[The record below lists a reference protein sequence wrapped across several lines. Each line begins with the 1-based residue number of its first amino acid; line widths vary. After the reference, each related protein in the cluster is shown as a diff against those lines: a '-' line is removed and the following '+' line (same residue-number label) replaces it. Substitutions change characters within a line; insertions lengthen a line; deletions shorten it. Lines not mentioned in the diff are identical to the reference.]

1 MADTESENQAV
12 QTVIEISESDG
23 KTMTM
28 DEREQVE
35 RVSDIFIPHYI
46 YITFRYRHILTS
58 YH

>member
-12 QTVIEISESDG
+12 QTVMEISESDG

-35 RVSDIFIPHYI
+35 QVSDIFISHYI
-46 YITFRYRHILTS
+46 YI
-58 YH
+58 